1 MKIFKKTVII
11 FIGIF
16 ITALFGY
23 SQSVLLEQDVE
34 SISYEKEKGKNLKKF
49 THFYIGYGLI
59 LPLDDK
65 AVDISIGNSYSF
77 DFGIMHKRKISNLY
91 SIGYN
96 LSYSYNYYRLKRGD
110 DDIIPDSIK
119 HDIEAFRTSEIR
131 LGLYNRFNFDL
142 KRGNF
147 IGRFIDIGVYSGY
160 LFYTD
165 FYKKDKSKKNKSIN
179 IEKNPE
185 YLEDFNYGAFVNV
198 GFNRYL
204 ITFNYRVSDLF
215 NLVDSEYD
223 VPRLS
228 VGIRIGFY

>member
-34 SISYEKEKGKNLKKF
+34 SISFEKEKGKNLKKY
-49 THFYIGYGLI
+49 THFYIGYGFI
-59 LPLDDK
+59 FPHDDK
-65 AVDISIGNSYSF
+65 EFDISIGNSYSY
-77 DFGIMHKRKISNLY
+77 DIGIRHKRKISNLY

-110 DDIIPDSIK
+110 DDFIPDSIK

-147 IGRFIDIGVYSGY
+147 VGRCIDIGISSGY
-160 LFYTD
+160 IFYSN
-165 FYKKDKSKKNKSIN
+165 FYQKNKSKKHNQLTLKRIRN
-179 IEKNPE
+179 I
-185 YLEDFNYGAFVNV
+185 LMILTMV
-198 GFNRYL
+198 L
-204 ITFNYRVSDLF
+204 L
-215 NLVDSEYD
+215 
-223 VPRLS
+223 
-228 VGIRIGFY
+228 